1 MKRFASL
8 FTGSADDEIHETITL
23 LFKEKHS
30 LIVKKYLDSWRGSNF
45 PVHHP
50 AVCPGL
56 KWNLNNI
63 KTLLWQGNLYCQI
76 KEEHRSIVLNDVEIK
91 EGIFK

>member
-30 LIVKKYLDSWRGSNF
+30 LLVK
-45 PVHHP
+45 
-50 AVCPGL
+50 
-56 KWNLNNI
+56 NI
-63 KTLLWQGNLYCQI
+63 WIL
-76 KEEHRSIVLNDVEIK
+76 E
-91 EGIFK
+91 EGII

>member
-30 LIVKKYLDSWRGSNF
+30 LIGKKYLDS
-45 PVHHP
+45 
-50 AVCPGL
+50 
-56 KWNLNNI
+56 
-63 KTLLWQGNLYCQI
+63 
-76 KEEHRSIVLNDVEIK
+76 
-91 EGIFK
+91 